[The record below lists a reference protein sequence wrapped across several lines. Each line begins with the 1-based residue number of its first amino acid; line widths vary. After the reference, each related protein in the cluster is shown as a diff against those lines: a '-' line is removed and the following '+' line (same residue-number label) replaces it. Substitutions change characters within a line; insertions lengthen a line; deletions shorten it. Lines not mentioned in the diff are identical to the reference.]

1 MKIFVSGSN
10 TNVGKTHFCALLSKY
25 YKSMNKSVIYTKI
38 IQTGYPKDDD
48 AKAVFEAS
56 KVETQTLLF
65 GEPPVAPYF
74 LYEKFPMDF
83 VIDKINKSK
92 ADVNIIEGSGGLLVP
107 LDKSLTFADLV
118 NLLNLETIIVVP
130 NKLGC
135 INDTLLNLHYCKTRG
150 LNLRGFAL
158 NNFFFDGN
166 NNLSA
171 LQDLTN
177 RAFIYKFKT
186 VLEVL

>member
-10 TNVGKTHFCALLSKY
+10 TNVGKTYFCALLSKY
-25 YKSMNKSVIYTKI
+25 YKNMNKSVIYTKI
-38 IQTGYPKDDD
+38 IQTGYPTDDD
-48 AKAVFEAS
+48 AKTVFEIS
-56 KVETQTLLF
+56 KVKTQTLLF

-74 LYEKFPMDF
+74 LYETFPLSF
-83 VIDKINKSK
+83 VIDRINKSN

-107 LDKSLTFADLV
+107 LDKSLTFADLAK
-118 NLLNLETIIVVP
+118 LLNLETIIVVP

-135 INDTLLNLHYCKTRG
+135 INDTLLNLHYCRTSG

-158 NNFFFDGN
+158 NNYFLDSN
-166 NNLSA
+166 DNLSA

-177 RAFIYKFKT
+177 HAFVYKFKT
-186 VLEVL
+186 ELEVL

>member
-1 MKIFVSGSN
+1 
-10 TNVGKTHFCALLSKY
+10 
-25 YKSMNKSVIYTKI
+25 
-38 IQTGYPKDDD
+38 
-48 AKAVFEAS
+48 
-56 KVETQTLLF
+56 
-65 GEPPVAPYF
+65 
-74 LYEKFPMDF
+74 
-83 VIDKINKSK
+83 
-92 ADVNIIEGSGGLLVP
+92 

-118 NLLNLETIIVVP
+118 ELLNLETIIVVP

-166 NNLSA
+166 DNLSA

-177 RAFIYKFKT
+177 RAFVYKFKT
-186 VLEVL
+186 ELEVL

>member
-10 TNVGKTHFCALLSKY
+10 TNVGKTYFCALLSKY

-38 IQTGYPKDDD
+38 IQTGYPIDDD

-56 KVETQTLLF
+56 KVKTQTLLF

-74 LYEKFPMDF
+74 LYETFPMDF

-107 LDKSLTFADLV
+107 LDKSLTFANLV
-118 NLLNLETIIVVP
+118 ELLNLETIIVVP

-166 NNLSA
+166 DNLSA

-177 RAFIYKFKT
+177 RAFVYKFKT
-186 VLEVL
+186 ELEVL